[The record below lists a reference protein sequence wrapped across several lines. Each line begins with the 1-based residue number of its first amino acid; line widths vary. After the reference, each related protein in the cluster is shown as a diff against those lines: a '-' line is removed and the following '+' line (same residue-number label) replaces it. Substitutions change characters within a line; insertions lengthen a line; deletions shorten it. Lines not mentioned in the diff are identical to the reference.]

1 MALDPKTIY
10 VAQRTDDGSAWREV
24 YISGSGLILQTDT
37 NGLLTGSGVL
47 PPSITVL
54 SASYATV
61 ADTSISA
68 SWSISASFVGMSLS
82 SSYSKTSSFAD
93 RTISSSYADYAA
105 SSSVSVSASVAISAS
120 RAVSS
125 NFSTYAVTAS
135 YAFSSEES
143 ARASTSSYALT
154 ASYLL
159 GQSDTASYA
168 LRAGT
173 ASYITYT
180 EVNTVGSSWVSSS
193 AQTVENLVGQT
204 VSLSALTASA
214 IQVDTLH
221 VQTITSSIVYSS
233 GSNKFGSDLSNTQEL
248 TGSVQ
253 ITGSLYVNGGLIG
266 ETSSY
271 SLTASYALT
280 ASLIDNTGNTGSG
293 YLVGVPIDGHY
304 GPGTTGSIANIQ
316 TGDRVEDAFDKV
328 ENILFKLAPARPPNL
343 STKSLLLSSAYT
355 ANLQG
360 TNTTITN
367 AVTNNTTPTF
377 PLVGG
382 MVAANAFSDG
392 DQGQLTASV
401 DGANVGDRQLTPTSD
416 VGTYGALQITSD
428 ADFYVGQAGKAG
440 FWNALLAQIV
450 TTTPITTVG
459 PHTVQLQHT
468 QTGNTPAFT
477 FYVDD
482 PVSPT
487 GVSGTVVATGSV
499 YISGVPALVGGQSGS
514 SVTLSATASNTV
526 GRFYNSTRIFQGS
539 GTGISAGNYTLPSS
553 PLSESVQSASRA
565 FSINAGSQSENASF
579 TVTAFNSI
587 GTSVGSAITNTR
599 IRMDSALD
607 PANRVKSGFGQFGF
621 DGTPYE
627 ASQSIA
633 TAVEELQFLNGQ
645 FRYPTGNYTGSL
657 PVPGPD
663 YTSVAPGA
671 YNNLRWVT
679 FNMGSITDKANVRVD
694 FSNTFGFS
702 SVILTNFALQVR
714 VNGSTPTGGWV
725 DGNAAYSGTGNP
737 TNDGDTA
744 LAVANSTT
752 TSKLVT
758 FGTAVKTGTVFVRI
772 GIPAGDTKRFGGIT
786 VTAS

>member
-1 MALDPKTIY
+1 MSLDPKTIY
-10 VAQRTDDGSAWREV
+10 IAQRTDDGSAWREV
-24 YISGSGLILQTDT
+24 YLSGSNFILQTNND
-37 NGLLTGSGVL
+37 GHLTGSTTL
-47 PPSITVL
+47 PPSITIL
-54 SASYATV
+54 SASYALSAAT
-61 ADTSISA
+61 ALSA
-68 SWSISASFVGMSLS
+68 SYSLS
-82 SSYSKTSSFAD
+82 SSFSSYSKTSSYSLTA
-93 RTISSSYADYAA
+93 SYVKNSESASYAEYAA
-105 SSSVSVSASVAISAS
+105 TTSLALSASHATSAS
-120 RAVSS
+120 SATTAVY
-125 NFSTYAVTAS
+125 STYTVTAS
-135 YAFSSEES
+135 YVFSAVQAVS
-143 ARASTSSYALT
+143 ASYAQSSSFATTASYVLGQSATSSYAVTSSYALT
-154 ASYLL
+154 ASYVL
-159 GQSDTASYA
+159 GQSS
-168 LRAGT
+168 
-173 ASYITYT
+173 
-180 EVNTVGSSWVSSS
+180 
-193 AQTVENLVGQT
+193 
-204 VSLSALTASA
+204 
-214 IQVDTLH
+214 
-221 VQTITSSIVYSS
+221 
-233 GSNKFGSDLSNTQEL
+233 
-248 TGSVQ
+248 
-253 ITGSLYVNGGLIG
+253 
-266 ETSSY
+266 
-271 SLTASYALT
+271 TASYALT

-392 DQGQLTASV
+392 DQGQMTASV
-401 DGANVGDRQLTPTSD
+401 DGANVGARQLTPSSD

-459 PHTVQLQHT
+459 PHTAQLQHT

-671 YNNLRWVT
+671 YNNMRWVT
-679 FNMGSITDKANVRVD
+679 FNMGSVTNAKNIRVN
-694 FSNTFGFS
+694 FSNAVGFG
-702 SVILTNFALQVR
+702 SVLLSNFALYVR
-714 VNGSTPTGGWV
+714 VNGSTPTVGWV
-725 DGNAAYSGTGNP
+725 DGNAAYPGVGDP
-737 TNDGDTA
+737 TIDGAPA
-744 LAVANSTT
+744 LAVAESTT

-786 VTAS
+786 ITAT

>member
-1 MALDPKTIY
+1 MSLDPKTIY
-10 VAQRTDDGSAWREV
+10 IAQRTDDGSAWREV
-24 YISGSGLILQTDT
+24 YLSGSNFILQTNND
-37 NGLLTGSGVL
+37 GHLTGSTAL
-47 PPSITVL
+47 PPSITIL
-54 SASYATV
+54 SASYALSAAT
-61 ADTSISA
+61 ALSA
-68 SWSISASFVGMSLS
+68 SYSLS
-82 SSYSKTSSFAD
+82 SSFSSYSKTSSYSLTA
-93 RTISSSYADYAA
+93 SYVKNSESASYAEFAATTSLALSASHATSA
-105 SSSVSVSASVAISAS
+105 SSATT
-120 RAVSS
+120 AVY
-125 NFSTYAVTAS
+125 STYTVTAS
-135 YAFSSEES
+135 YVFSAEQAVS
-143 ARASTSSYALT
+143 ASYARTSSFATTASYVLGQSATSSYAITSSYALT
-154 ASYLL
+154 ASYVL
-159 GQSDTASYA
+159 GQSS
-168 LRAGT
+168 
-173 ASYITYT
+173 
-180 EVNTVGSSWVSSS
+180 
-193 AQTVENLVGQT
+193 
-204 VSLSALTASA
+204 
-214 IQVDTLH
+214 
-221 VQTITSSIVYSS
+221 
-233 GSNKFGSDLSNTQEL
+233 
-248 TGSVQ
+248 
-253 ITGSLYVNGGLIG
+253 
-266 ETSSY
+266 
-271 SLTASYALT
+271 TASYALT

-293 YLVGVPIDGHY
+293 YLVGVPVDGHY

-316 TGDRVEDAFDKV
+316 NGDRVEDAFDKV

-343 STKSLLLSSAYT
+343 NTKTLLLSSAYT

-360 TNTTITN
+360 TNTTISN

-401 DGANVGDRQLTPTSD
+401 DGANVGDRQLTPASD

-440 FWNALLAQIV
+440 FWNALLAQIA

-459 PHTVQLQHT
+459 PHTAQLQHT

-482 PVSPT
+482 PVLPT

-539 GTGISAGNYTLPSS
+539 GTGISTGNYTLPSS
-553 PLSESVQSASRA
+553 PSSGSVQSSSRA

-587 GTSVGSAITNTR
+587 GTSVGAAITNTR

-679 FNMGSITDKANVRVD
+679 FNMGSITNKANIRVD
-694 FSNTFGFS
+694 FSNTVGFG
-702 SVILTNFALQVR
+702 SVLLSNFALYVR
-714 VNGSTPTGGWV
+714 VNGSTPTAGWV
-725 DGNAAYSGTGNP
+725 DGNAAYPGTGNP
-737 TNDGDTA
+737 TNDGDPA
-744 LAVANSTT
+744 LAVANSTA

-786 VTAS
+786 ITAT